1 MYRVINLGT
10 FIVMNFILIL
20 YLVALVVVLPCIAV
34 LAGDNPLT
42 YIWLSIKASV
52 AGCIAVSILALLAG
66 SILKAATGAPILPE
80 GWEYINSIFE
90 WLDGTIRPAIQ
101 SWIN

>member
-1 MYRVINLGT
+1 MS
-10 FIVMNFILIL
+10 FILIL
-20 YLVALVVVLPCIAV
+20 YLVALVVVLPLIAV

-52 AGCIAVSILALLAG
+52 AGCVAMLLLALLAG
-66 SILKAATGAPILPE
+66 AILKAATGAESLPE
-80 GWEYINSIFE
+80 GWEFVNSIFE
-90 WLDGTIRPAIQ
+90 WLDGTIRPVIQ

>member
-1 MYRVINLGT
+1 MS
-10 FIVMNFILIL
+10 FILLL
-20 YLVALVVVLPCIAV
+20 YLVALIVVLPLIAV

-52 AGCIAVSILALLAG
+52 AGCIAVLILALLAG
-66 SILKAATGAPILPE
+66 AILKAATGSPNLPE
-80 GWEYINSIFE
+80 GWDLINSIFA
-90 WLDGTIRPAIQ
+90 WLDGAIRPVIQ

>member
-1 MYRVINLGT
+1 MS
-10 FIVMNFILIL
+10 FILIL
-20 YLVALVVVLPCIAV
+20 YLVALVVVLPFIAIM
-34 LAGDNPLT
+34 AGDNPLT

-52 AGCIAVSILALLAG
+52 AGCVAVLLLALLAG
-66 SILKAATGAPILPE
+66 AILKAATGSTSLPE